1 MVTLVTLLLSVV
13 SRSLLLIIG
22 AGNFILD
29 VMEILNLPLC
39 FVLLIKLLLIS
50 LVLVLAKQEYQS
62 KHLMDDLI
70 VWPLAVNPQQQTNT
84 LSRKDILDFTQN
96 LMHSRINLL
105 AASKNHRKLTK
116 IWKKNSCLKTYI
128 YVIRRLRVNILGIT
142 ALSYFYVLFISLS
155 TLRRINFG
163 ESWKK

>member
-116 IWKKNSCLKTYI
+116 IWKKNSCLKKYI